1 MGSDVSLDLRSTGG
15 ETGDGL
21 NTDIPDVLVIGAG
34 PAGIALCLKTAAA
47 GLSTVLVESGGY
59 AREEFPQT
67 LADTPHYD
75 PVRHAPMTDAT
86 RRQVG
91 GASVI
96 WGGRIVPY
104 DPVDF
109 DPRPHVAGSDWPVTY
124 DSVREYFAEA
134 SRLCF
139 SGDPLFS
146 SYDVPG
152 LDGET
157 LVPGL
162 PDGDVLTTSLER
174 WSLPTN
180 FGREHRKNFLSSPRL
195 RLITGLTAIEVV
207 TTEDGRSVRCIR
219 ARHEDGREVTLHARW
234 YVLAC
239 GGLETTRL
247 LMASDRH
254 HTNGI
259 GNHSDKLGRF
269 YMGHISGKIANV
281 QFTTDPRQTRYGYSR
296 DREGV
301 YLRHRFSISREAQ
314 HRERMT
320 NVVGWLANPPIAD
333 PTHGSGV
340 LSFAYLALSSPLFGR
355 YFVADAIR
363 KANIGTEGRTNTW
376 RHVLNMVRDAPAT
389 AAFVPTFAVRRF
401 MLHRR
406 VPGFF
411 VRSRS
416 NCYPLHYHGEQV
428 PNPDSRVTLANDAD
442 ALGLRKL
449 VIDLRFSEQD
459 VDGVLRAHD
468 LWDKH
473 LRSHCCGHLE
483 YTVVDRYAAVWNQA
497 SDGFHQAGTTRM
509 SKDADD
515 GVVDPNLRVH
525 GISNLYVASGSVLPT
540 SSQANTTFM
549 IVVFAL
555 RLAAHL
561 QAVATANSSR

>member
-1 MGSDVSLDLRSTGG
+1 VSLVERQADAA
-15 ETGDGL
+15 
-21 NTDIPDVLVIGAG
+21 DVVDVVVIGAG
-34 PAGIALCLKTAAA
+34 PAGIALSLRTAAA
-47 GLSTVLVESGGY
+47 GLRTVLVESGGQ
-59 AREEFPQT
+59 RRQDFPQS

-75 PVRHAPMTDAT
+75 PARHAPMTDAT

-104 DPVDF
+104 DPIDF
-109 DPRPHVAGSDWPVTY
+109 DHRGHIPGSDWPVTY
-124 DSVREYFAEA
+124 DEVRPYFARA
-134 SRLCF
+134 SRLCY
-139 SGDPLFS
+139 SGEPIFS
-146 SYDVPG
+146 SHEIPA
-152 LDGET
+152 LRGET

-162 PDGDVLTTSLER
+162 PDADVLTTSLER

-180 FGREHRKNFLSSPRL
+180 FGREYRKELLSSPRL
-195 RLITGLTAIEVV
+195 RLMTGVTAVEIV
-207 TTEDGRSVRCIR
+207 TAEDGRSVRFIR
-219 ARHEDGREVTLHARW
+219 GRRADGSEVVLQGRC

-254 HTNGI
+254 HRAGI

-269 YMGHISGKIANV
+269 YMGHISGKIATV
-281 QFTTDPRQTRYGYSR
+281 HFTTDPRRTLYGYSR

-314 HRERMT
+314 HRERLT

-333 PTHGSGV
+333 PSHGSGV

-363 KANIGTEGRTNTW
+363 KANVGTAGRSSTW
-376 RHVLNMVRDAPAT
+376 RHVLNMVLDAPAT
-389 AAFVPTFAVRRF
+389 AAFIPTFAVRRF

-416 NCYPLHYHGEQV
+416 NRYPLHYHGEQV
-428 PNPDSRVTLANDAD
+428 PNPSSRVTLAKDTD
-442 ALGLRKL
+442 ALGLRRL
-449 VIDLRFSEQD
+449 VIDLQFSEQD
-459 VDGVLRAHD
+459 VDGVLRSHEM
-468 LWDKH
+468 WDSH
-473 LRSHCCGHLE
+473 LRQHRCGHLE
-483 YTVVDRYAAVWNQA
+483 YTVDDRSAAVWEQA
-497 SDGFHQAGTTRM
+497 TDGFHQAGTTRM
-509 SKDADD
+509 SRRPED
-515 GVVDPNLRVH
+515 GVVDPSLRVH

-555 RLAAHL
+555 RLADHL
-561 QAVATANSSR
+561 RAAGASGSP

>member
-1 MGSDVSLDLRSTGG
+1 MSLAGGQAGVADVA
-15 ETGDGL
+15 
-21 NTDIPDVLVIGAG
+21 DVVVIGAG
-34 PAGIALCLKTAAA
+34 PAGIALTLRTAAA
-47 GLSTVLVESGGY
+47 GLRTVLVESGGER
-59 AREEFPQT
+59 REDFPQS

-109 DPRPHVAGSDWPVTY
+109 DQRPHVAGSDWPVTY
-124 DSVREYFAEA
+124 DAVRGYFAEA
-134 SRLCF
+134 SRLCV
-139 SGDPLFS
+139 SGDAVFS
-146 SYDVPG
+146 AGDIPG
-152 LDGET
+152 LDGAT

-162 PDGDVLTTSLER
+162 PDADVLTTSLER

-180 FGREHRKNFLSSPRL
+180 FGREYRKELLSSPRL
-195 RLITGLTAIEVV
+195 RLMPGVTAVEIV
-207 TTEDGRSVRCIR
+207 TADDGRSVRFIR
-219 ARHEDGREVTLHARW
+219 GRRADGSEVALQGRC

-254 HTNGI
+254 HRSGI

-269 YMGHISGKIANV
+269 YMGHISGKIATV
-281 QFTTDPRQTRYGYSR
+281 HFTTDPRRTLYGYSR

-301 YLRHRFSISREAQ
+301 YLRHRFSICREAQ
-314 HRERMT
+314 HRERLT

-333 PTHGSGV
+333 PSHGSGV

-363 KANIGTEGRTNTW
+363 KANVGTGGRSNTW

-389 AAFVPTFAVRRF
+389 AAFIPTFAVRRF

-416 NCYPLHYHGEQV
+416 NQYPLHYHGEQV
-428 PNPDSRVTLANDAD
+428 PNPSSRVTLAKDAD

-459 VDGVLRAHD
+459 VDGVLRAHEM
-468 LWDKH
+468 WDSH
-473 LRSHCCGHLE
+473 LRQHRCGHLE
-483 YTVVDRYAAVWNQA
+483 YAAGDRATAVWEQA
-497 SDGFHQAGTTRM
+497 TDGFHQAGTTRM
-509 SKDADD
+509 SRRADD

-549 IVVFAL
+549 VIVFAL
-555 RLAAHL
+555 RLADHL
-561 QAVATANSSR
+561 REVAASGLPR